1 MPYFGERAGAA
12 SYSRNRLIRRQAKR
26 LLTIAEA
33 GVELPGM
40 EDFTQ
45 ALAQA
50 FVNRR
55 IILEQFPFKRIKAAE
70 LAQLADIGKLMRKT
84 EDTGKSKVVEKACD
98 F

>member
-1 MPYFGERAGAA
+1 MPYFGERVGAA
-12 SYSRNRLIRRQAKR
+12 SYSRDRLIRRQAKG

-33 GVELPGM
+33 GVALPDM
-40 EDFTQ
+40 EDLTQ
-45 ALAQA
+45 SLAQA
-50 FVNRR
+50 FVNRM

-84 EDTGKSKVVEKACD
+84 EDTGKSKVVEKARD